1 MVNTDKV
8 LTQNGADFT
17 FVCGK
22 VPFAISC
29 STDLTHRNFN
39 MIDLELINKMKI
51 PLKNIRVTRMSMQG
65 HDLRCVGVVSQ
76 TIQCV
81 VNGKISGTI
90 HLYAKV
96 VRDLYNSISVDCLAS
111 RRTYLRLMGC
121 DPEEEPPDDPS
132 VEVLGGEEDESTAE
146 DDDVRESNAKG
157 NDVRESNAKGDDV
170 RESNAKRDDVRESNA
185 KRDDVGESIDE
196 GENVT
201 SPNNDE
207 DLSIIKGI
215 PSYCYSTTPFDEKS
229 LYPDEWQDCYDSD
242 GNYDTV
248 LTDFVNNDHG
258 PEVYYQRG
266 QLHRMTKRRSNSKS
280 SGRTRTSAKTSP
292 ADKHC
297 QYCFVSGEPIKVTQ
311 SHNVL
316 DIDCPS
322 MTDDDRR
329 RIHGDQETDRWLARL
344 YGYHD

>member
-121 DPEEEPPDDPS
+121 DPGEEPPNNPS
-132 VEVLGGEEDESTAE
+132 LEVLGGEEDADDDTDHIQESNAE
-146 DDDVRESNAKG
+146 GDDEGDDVREP
-157 NDVRESNAKGDDV
+157 NAKGDDV
-170 RESNAKRDDVRESNA
+170 RESNAEGDDIRGSNAEGDDVPRPHDEG
-185 KRDDVGESIDE
+185 DDVPCHHDE
-196 GENVT
+196 G
-201 SPNNDE
+201 NDV
-207 DLSIIKGI
+207 
-215 PSYCYSTTPFDEKS
+215 PSSNHE
-229 LYPDEWQDCYDSD
+229 EWQDCYDSD
-242 GNYDTV
+242 GNYDPV
-248 LTDFVNNDHG
+248 LTDYINNADNY
-258 PEVYYQRG
+258 PDDVYYQG
-266 QLHRMTKRRSNSKS
+266 GKLHKIK
-280 SGRTRTSAKTSP
+280 KKVSP
-292 ADKHC
+292 AKPKTKPRRTTMNHC
-297 QYCFVSGEPIKVTQ
+297 QFCFLSGQPIKETM
-311 SHNVL
+311 SHNDL
-316 DIDCPS
+316 DIQCPS
-322 MTDDDRR
+322 MSDEDRR
-329 RIHGDQETDRWLARL
+329 RIHGDMETDKWLARIH
-344 YGYHD
+344 GYHD